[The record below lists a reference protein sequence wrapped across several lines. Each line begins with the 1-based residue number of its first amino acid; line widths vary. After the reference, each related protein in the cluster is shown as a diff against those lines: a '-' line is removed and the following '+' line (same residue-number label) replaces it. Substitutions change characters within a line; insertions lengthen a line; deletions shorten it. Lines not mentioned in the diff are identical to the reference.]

1 MSFFDDIDAG
11 INEAVT
17 TMGESFTMGNHVG
30 GFMGVFRG
38 ETSPTEFDKI
48 QGYDTKTTDALT
60 VNKVLFTPGAPP
72 MVNEEIIKA
81 NGDVFIITMVENGDT
96 SSWDIELSKRDE

>member
-11 INEAVT
+11 VNEAVS
-17 TMGESFTMGNHVG
+17 TMGESFTLSNHAG
-30 GFMGVFRG
+30 TFNGVFRG
-38 ETSPTEFDKI
+38 ETSPVEFENI

-60 VNKVLFTPGAPP
+60 VSKSLFTDGAPP
-72 MVNEEIIKA
+72 MVNELITKA
-81 NGDVFIITMVENGDT
+81 NGTRWNITQIEDGDS